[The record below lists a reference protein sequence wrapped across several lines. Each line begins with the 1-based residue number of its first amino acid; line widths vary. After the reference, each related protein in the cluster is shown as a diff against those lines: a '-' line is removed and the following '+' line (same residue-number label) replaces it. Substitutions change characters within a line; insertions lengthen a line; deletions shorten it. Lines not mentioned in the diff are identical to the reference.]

1 MSDEIMATSILDAI
15 DLIERLP
22 GVADKAAQLAINQ
35 TATRGGLKLARTEIL
50 NEIAFPRDY
59 LTGDRLRVSQQAT
72 PGNLEAVIA
81 ARQRPTSLARFAQS
95 GTALGSRAKVGVRV
109 QVKRGNSVLL
119 KQAWLVNLNNG
130 NIGLAVRLKPGQSID
145 NKHGKTYWL
154 VPDKVALLYGPSV
167 DQVFR
172 DVSEEISGPVAKLL
186 DAEFHRQFERLTR

>member
-15 DLIERLP
+15 DLMQRLP

-35 TATRGGLKLARTEIL
+35 TANRSGLKLARTEIL

-81 ARQRPTSLARFAQS
+81 ARKRPTSLARFAQS
-95 GTALGSRAKVGVRV
+95 GTALGSRAKIGVRV
-109 QVKRGNSVLL
+109 QVKRGQSTLL
-119 KQAWLVNLNNG
+119 KQSWLVNLNNG

-145 NKHGKTYWL
+145 NKYGKTYWL

-172 DVSEEISGPVAKLL
+172 DVSEEISEPVAKLL